1 MEPERLGHGDALGG
15 PARLLAST
23 VRSRVRSWS
32 TEGGHGQA
40 PQGSRVACP
49 GSTDM
54 PGTRQQ
60 ERGRP
65 RLLLRLPREAGM
77 IPSGN
82 GARRGAQD
90 RLAVPS
96 DAGAGDPGPSIAP
109 CPADLP
115 LARAARASGGGRT
128 PSDAVLLCQGASAP
142 LCLPPPPPA
151 GFSRVARTAW
161 SLELPVLARKLETC
175 LVRGRS
181 WAEAPRGETGS
192 EWHRELVE
200 DKPNRGRGR
209 RCQAFLL
216 EERLMRGLR
225 K

>member
-90 RLAVPS
+90 RLRCPPTLGPVTLGLPSLRARRISLLPGLPVPAAA
-96 DAGAGDPGPSIAP
+96 AGPPAMP
-109 CPADLP
+109 CCFVREPQRLFVCP
-115 LARAARASGGGRT
+115 H
-128 PSDAVLLCQGASAP
+128 P
-142 LCLPPPPPA
+142 LPPASPGLRGQP
-151 GFSRVARTAW
+151 GAW
-161 SLELPVLARKLETC
+161 SC
-175 LVRGRS
+175 
-181 WAEAPRGETGS
+181 
-192 EWHRELVE
+192 
-200 DKPNRGRGR
+200 
-209 RCQAFLL
+209 RCWQ
-216 EERLMRGLR
+216 GN
-225 K
+225 